1 MPIVCVLCLIGSYA
15 LGLKVFNLYLM
26 IPMGIIVSYLNK
38 HGFPVAPLVIG
49 VILGSMSDSNLRRG
63 LMVSQGSLKP
73 FVTRPVALLLVIV
86 IVMTF
91 LSGTKFRQNAMRKQK
106 QKKAMH

>member
-1 MPIVCVLCLIGSYA
+1 
-15 LGLKVFNLYLM
+15 M

-91 LSGTKFRQNAMRKQK
+91 LSGTKFWQNAMRKQK

>member
-1 MPIVCVLCLIGSYA
+1 
-15 LGLKVFNLYLM
+15 VFNLYLM

-86 IVMTF
+86 HRHDVSLRNKVLAECHEKTETEE
-91 LSGTKFRQNAMRKQK
+91 SNALRK
-106 QKKAMH
+106 